1 MNISFYSTPYSKSV
15 IAVFLICT
23 CLSLTFSASAL
34 INSHNEPEN
43 TNNSIINNADQVDIY
58 TVNKDAQTATETKSK
73 KTDLHTQKRELSS
86 FFKLGIAI
94 NIAMILTFAY
104 WFIGQWRQQK

>member
-1 MNISFYSTPYSKSV
+1 M
-15 IAVFLICT
+15 
-23 CLSLTFSASAL
+23 
-34 INSHNEPEN
+34 
-43 TNNSIINNADQVDIY
+43 
-58 TVNKDAQTATETKSK
+58 NKDAQTATETKSK